1 MLLSPSSL
9 REYSGTPSLKSFV
22 LTNSTES
29 GSSRKY
35 DNSNLNGRTPIILI
49 HGINREENL
58 KKDCAL
64 KNSEEE
70 KFWCYEY
77 KRDVWNTFYKQ
88 TAKFPDFYNKFKVY
102 EYVYPSFQN
111 SISNGRSLAS
121 LIQNDTELVNS
132 KIYIISHSYGGLV
145 ARWAMNNNIN
155 NEKLGKQ
162 TINLFTLATPH
173 HGSIG
178 TTLLY
183 LTPTT
188 LTDSIINN
196 LFSDK
201 VFFAALNIVKV
212 YYGSAAYTPGYMDLT
227 WDNFDNGIP
236 QHWID
241 NGGLIVNE
249 GMKAVNEGYEFK
261 NKIIEYSGGNLEST
275 LNIDNIVDVINKYFQ
290 NSEESNLTT
299 ELKELF
305 LNNHNMLWFA
315 SQVMKKFGENND
327 SNSEPNYSDSDGMVP
342 RSSATFNGGV
352 TTGMDL
358 NNVDHE
364 QIFKDEIVMLDIISK
379 IVSYTPSGSAPS
391 IPTGVTATAGN
402 GQVNI
407 SWTSVSDA
415 TSYNI
420 YWSTTSGV
428 TKTTGTKLTGA
439 TSPYTHTGRTN
450 GTTYYYVVTAVNS
463 YGESSESSQVS
474 GTPQSTTTSD
484 TTAPSNITSSNFINS
499 GASSTTS
506 TSVTLTLS
514 AADNVG
520 VTGYYASETSTTPS
534 ANASGWTSV
543 TSTTSYS
550 ASVSFALSS
559 GSATK
564 TVYVWFKD
572 AAGNVSASASDSI
585 TLTVSDGAT
594 LTDIDGNVYNTV
606 TIGTQVWMKE
616 NLKVTKYRDGTAIG
630 TTTPATKD
638 VSGETSPKY
647 QWAYD
652 GNESNATTYG
662 RLYTWYA
669 VTDSRG
675 VCPTGWHLPT
685 NAEWTTLTD
694 YLGGESVA
702 GGKLKEAGTTHWNSP
717 NTSADNS
724 SGFTARPG
732 GHRGYAG
739 SFYAIGYDG
748 YWWSATEFGTT
759 FEWYSYLFYY
769 TSYAGRYSYGNKYVG
784 FSVRCVRD

>member
-121 LIQNDTELVNS
+121 LIQNDTGLVNS

-290 NSEESNLTT
+290 NS
-299 ELKELF
+299 
-305 LNNHNMLWFA
+305 
-315 SQVMKKFGENND
+315 
-327 SNSEPNYSDSDGMVP
+327 
-342 RSSATFNGGV
+342 
-352 TTGMDL
+352 
-358 NNVDHE
+358 
-364 QIFKDEIVMLDIISK
+364 
-379 IVSYTPSGSAPS
+379 
-391 IPTGVTATAGN
+391 
-402 GQVNI
+402 
-407 SWTSVSDA
+407 
-415 TSYNI
+415 
-420 YWSTTSGV
+420 
-428 TKTTGTKLTGA
+428 
-439 TSPYTHTGRTN
+439 
-450 GTTYYYVVTAVNS
+450 
-463 YGESSESSQVS
+463 
-474 GTPQSTTTSD
+474 
-484 TTAPSNITSSNFINS
+484 
-499 GASSTTS
+499 
-506 TSVTLTLS
+506 
-514 AADNVG
+514 
-520 VTGYYASETSTTPS
+520 
-534 ANASGWTSV
+534 
-543 TSTTSYS
+543 
-550 ASVSFALSS
+550 
-559 GSATK
+559 
-564 TVYVWFKD
+564 
-572 AAGNVSASASDSI
+572 
-585 TLTVSDGAT
+585 
-594 LTDIDGNVYNTV
+594 
-606 TIGTQVWMKE
+606 
-616 NLKVTKYRDGTAIG
+616 
-630 TTTPATKD
+630 
-638 VSGETSPKY
+638 
-647 QWAYD
+647 
-652 GNESNATTYG
+652 
-662 RLYTWYA
+662 
-669 VTDSRG
+669 
-675 VCPTGWHLPT
+675 
-685 NAEWTTLTD
+685 
-694 YLGGESVA
+694 
-702 GGKLKEAGTTHWNSP
+702 
-717 NTSADNS
+717 
-724 SGFTARPG
+724 
-732 GHRGYAG
+732 
-739 SFYAIGYDG
+739 
-748 YWWSATEFGTT
+748 
-759 FEWYSYLFYY
+759 
-769 TSYAGRYSYGNKYVG
+769 
-784 FSVRCVRD
+784 